1 LWIVSRGHPTG
12 PSYGH
17 IALEAVGRVA
27 VDAAYSAGLK
37 AGGEDDGPPG
47 PRPQYG
53 PRYYAGFLLDPDGYR
68 VEVVTGSK

>member
-1 LWIVSRGHPTG
+1 VARGHETG
-12 PSYGH
+12 PGYGH
-17 IALEAVGRVA
+17 IALEAAGRAA

-53 PRYYAGFLLDPDGYR
+53 PRYYAAFLVDPDGYR
-68 VEVVTGSK
+68 VEVVTGSH